1 MFIDLNPFSM
11 FSDNIFS
18 NLSKDLPR
26 LRFAHSRLTENS
38 VFIHNFCFKSIF
50 TLKTTK
56 NFAETI
62 GMRHEE
68 VTGSMRFLRKLLIGP
83 WDEEFIFLEPDQEL
97 TFDDMRSGDNT
108 NIESKQVLFGFN
120 SRELE

>member
-1 MFIDLNPFSM
+1 
-11 FSDNIFS
+11 
-18 NLSKDLPR
+18 
-26 LRFAHSRLTENS
+26 
-38 VFIHNFCFKSIF
+38 
-50 TLKTTK
+50 
-56 NFAETI
+56 
-62 GMRHEE
+62 MRHEE